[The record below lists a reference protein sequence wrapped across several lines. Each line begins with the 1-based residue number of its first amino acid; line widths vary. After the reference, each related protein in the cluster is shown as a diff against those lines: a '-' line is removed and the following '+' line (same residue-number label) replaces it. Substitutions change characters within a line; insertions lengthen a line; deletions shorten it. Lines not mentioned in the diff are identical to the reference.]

1 MSNLAF
7 LHQEIPADITGAD
20 EASLAPDDSPFW
32 CAAIGSGSAAV
43 AALAGHV
50 DGLSHGISQLPVRA
64 GVTRPVV
71 GQYLSMIRSLA
82 AAWQA
87 RTRPALAGA
96 LEALA
101 LVGDSL
107 GQPPTLAA
115 LRQPRQA
122 GVRMADGLLR
132 RLAAPGST
140 LTALSADLG
149 SFLAQMARASNE
161 LECDTALVTERVQ
174 SDAVHAF
181 LLSQQASALQSRL
194 DDATVRQRAPWLL
207 GPHAQ
212 HLREEIALHS
222 SALEGVRRQLGQ
234 LQTEQS
240 ATRAEADY
248 LQTLLPTLSAYLA
261 ALERMHA
268 GIEATRAGTATLC
281 AELAALGPALA
292 MGQSGRAYRA
302 QQQLCAAL
310 PHWAGVAGTAA
321 ALRKP
326 GAPRT

>member
-7 LHQEIPADITGAD
+7 CIRKFLPTSPAQTTLPGRRTTARSGAR
-20 EASLAPDDSPFW
+20 P
-32 CAAIGSGSAAV
+32 SAA
-43 AALAGHV
+43 AAPPSPRWLSHV
-50 DGLSHGISQLPVRA
+50 DGLSQGISQLPVRA

-71 GQYLSMIRSLA
+71 GQYLSMMRSLA

-181 LLSQQASALQSRL
+181 LLSQQASALQSGSTTPPC
-194 DDATVRQRAPWLL
+194 ASAPWLL

-212 HLREEIALHS
+212 HLQRGDRPAQQR
-222 SALEGVRRQLGQ
+222 AGRR
-234 LQTEQS
+234 
-240 ATRAEADY
+240 AAPARPAADRAVG
-248 LQTLLPTLSAYLA
+248 
-261 ALERMHA
+261 HA
-268 GIEATRAGTATLC
+268 GRGRLPANP
-281 AELAALGPALA
+281 AAHAVGLPGGP
-292 MGQSGRAYRA
+292 
-302 QQQLCAAL
+302 
-310 PHWAGVAGTAA
+310 
-321 ALRKP
+321 
-326 GAPRT
+326 

>member
-1 MSNLAF
+1 MRG
-7 LHQEIPADITGAD
+7 HRQRQRRRRR
-20 EASLAPDDSPFW
+20 
-32 CAAIGSGSAAV
+32 
-43 AALAGHV
+43 AGLSHV
-50 DGLSHGISQLPVRA
+50 DGLSQGISQLPVRA

-71 GQYLSMIRSLA
+71 GQYLSMMRSLA

-181 LLSQQASALQSRL
+181 LLSQQASALQSEL
-194 DDATVRQRAPWLL
+194 DDATVRQRALAAGAPC
-207 GPHAQ
+207 PAPAS
-212 HLREEIALHS
+212 EEIALHS

-268 GIEATRAGTATLC
+268 GIEATRGHGRAMHRTGRTRGGTGDGPERAGVSGPATIVRGT
-281 AELAALGPALA
+281 AALG
-292 MGQSGRAYRA
+292 
-302 QQQLCAAL
+302 
-310 PHWAGVAGTAA
+310 VAWLSAAA